1 MVKYPHYL
9 AANLPDERLYYE
21 IKLAWLD
28 GLLIK
33 KLHKNDNISK
43 VKFEYQDNLVLNGY
57 ASDDNAMGYQRLCL
71 ETLALGN

>member
-33 KLHKNDNISK
+33 KIHKTGNISK
-43 VKFEYQDNLVLNGY
+43 VKFEYGDTQCVHL
-57 ASDDNAMGYQRLCL
+57 
-71 ETLALGN
+71 

>member
-1 MVKYPHYL
+1 
-9 AANLPDERLYYE
+9 E

-33 KLHKNDNISK
+33 KLHKNGNLDK
-43 VKFEYQDNLVLNGY
+43 LQVEYQDNLVLNGY
-57 ASDDNAMGYQRLCL
+57 ASDNNAMGYQRLCL

>member
-28 GLLIK
+28 GPFIER
-33 KLHKNDNISK
+33 LHS
-43 VKFEYQDNLVLNGY
+43 
-57 ASDDNAMGYQRLCL
+57 SRNADILKERPKTVS
-71 ETLALGN
+71 EIR